1 MRTDDLID
9 ALSRDP
15 VPAMPPVSTLLL
27 RGLAIAVPITAAL
40 LLATIG
46 VRENL
51 TQSWSDGWFVL
62 KLALVTLLAAAG
74 WRAVRI
80 SATPQGRAP
89 RALAPAAGALL
100 AISLAGVAD
109 LGMLGL
115 EDWRDRLV
123 GETAIFCLISIPLLS
138 LAPLAAIIHGLRESA
153 PSNPAL
159 AGASAGLLAGGLGAV
174 LYGLHC
180 TDDSP
185 LFLAVWYLSAV
196 AVVTLAGAL
205 AGRRWLRW

>member
-15 VPAMPPVSTLLL
+15 VPAMPAIGTLLL
-27 RGLAIAVPITAAL
+27 RGLAVAVPIAAAL
-40 LLATIG
+40 LLTAIG
-46 VRENL
+46 VRSDLAE
-51 TQSWSDGWFVL
+51 SWSDGWFAL
-62 KLALVTLLAAAG
+62 KLALVTLLAVAG

-80 SATPQGRAP
+80 SATPQGSAP
-89 RALAPAAGALL
+89 LALGLAAGALL
-100 AISLAGVAD
+100 AVAVAGVAD

-115 EDWRDRLV
+115 EDWRERLI
-123 GETAIFCLISIPLLS
+123 GENAVFCLVSIPLLS
-138 LAPLAAIIHGLRESA
+138 LAPLAAIFLALREGA
-153 PSNPAL
+153 PANPAL

-185 LFLAVWYLSAV
+185 LFLGVWYLSAI
-196 AVVTLAGAL
+196 AVVTLTGAL
-205 AGRRWLRW
+205 AGPRWLRW

>member
-15 VPAMPPVSTLLL
+15 VPVMPPVGTLLL
-27 RGLAIAVPITAAL
+27 RGLAVALPIAAAL
-40 LLATIG
+40 MLATIG
-46 VRENL
+46 VRDDLAE
-51 TQSWSDGWFVL
+51 SWNDGWFVV
-62 KLALVTLLAAAG
+62 KLALVAFLAVAG

-89 RALAPAAGALL
+89 LALALAAGALL
-100 AISLAGVAD
+100 AVVLAGVTD
-109 LGMLGL
+109 IGMLGL
-115 EDWRDRLV
+115 QDWRDRLV
-123 GETAIFCLISIPLLS
+123 GENAVYCLISIPLLS
-138 LAPLAAIIHGLRESA
+138 LAPLAAIVHALRESA
-153 PSNPAL
+153 PSNPTL

-185 LFLAVWYLSAV
+185 LFLGVWYLSAI